1 MLSYRSC
8 KTKQCYGGL
17 AQLGE
22 RLPCK
27 QEVTSS
33 NLVFS
38 TRYVNKV
45 KIPIIC
51 TLKTAHR
58 KFFFRRKATSDFYDK
73 KEFLYNCSATLDY
86 GCDSI
91 LHLDSSERHIT
102 KNITKAA
109 SKQAYAVLFRFCCMA
124 EQLSKIL
131 PIASRKTKT

>member
-1 MLSYRSC
+1 MW
-8 KTKQCYGGL
+8 QYGSG
-17 AQLGE
+17 
-22 RLPCK
+22 R
-27 QEVTSS
+27 
-33 NLVFS
+33 
-38 TRYVNKV
+38 
-45 KIPIIC
+45 C

-58 KFFFRRKATSDFYDK
+58 KFFLKEKRHQISMIR

-131 PIASRKTKT
+131 PIASRKTKHEFLTHTPNVLYARMNRRQPFLRKWTYKGQAKKGAGRMPWH